1 MRPTPRPP
9 LPPLLLLTAALFA
22 AVTTEVLPVGLL
34 PQLAQA
40 FAVDQSRIG
49 WWVSAYAVVVAAGA
63 IPVTAWLARWPR
75 RPVLVALL
83 VGYALSNAAIVLAPG
98 YGWAL
103 AARLLGGLAHAGI
116 FSVVVA
122 TTVELVARER
132 SGRALALV
140 NSGVTLALTAG
151 VPLGTALGAALGW
164 RWAFATTSLL
174 LLVLAA
180 AVAALLPPGRPAAP
194 ADRPPS
200 VRQALRG
207 RALLAVALTTTLV
220 TLGHYTAYTYVT
232 PIVLA
237 AGVPTGSVSL
247 VLFAY
252 GLASLVGLALTARL
266 ADRGG
271 SAVLRCGVALAVACL
286 LALVLVDGVVATV
299 GVVALWG
306 AAFGALPTLLQT
318 AALRA
323 SGGSDAAPALVNA
336 TFNVGIAAGA
346 WAGGLLLGADVRA
359 PALAGALLA
368 GLGLLSTLALRPAA
382 GALPRQRA
390 ARASGLDDHPDRA
403 GAHVVDPAADGHRRR

>member
-1 MRPTPRPP
+1 M
-9 LPPLLLLTAALFA
+9 
-22 AVTTEVLPVGLL
+22 
-34 PQLAQA
+34 
-40 FAVDQSRIG
+40 
-49 WWVSAYAVVVAAGA
+49 
-63 IPVTAWLARWPR
+63 
-75 RPVLVALL
+75 
-83 VGYALSNAAIVLAPG
+83 
-98 YGWAL
+98 
-103 AARLLGGLAHAGI
+103 
-116 FSVVVA
+116 
-122 TTVELVARER
+122 
-132 SGRALALV
+132 
-140 NSGVTLALTAG
+140 
-151 VPLGTALGAALGW
+151 
-164 RWAFATTSLL
+164 
-174 LLVLAA
+174 
-180 AVAALLPPGRPAAP
+180 
-194 ADRPPS
+194 
-200 VRQALRG
+200 RQALRG

-237 AGVPTGSVSL
+237 AGVPAGSVSL

-252 GLASLVGLALTARL
+252 GLASLVGLALTARV

-286 LALVLVDGVVATV
+286 LALALADGVVATV
-299 GVVALWG
+299 AVVALWG

-346 WAGGLLLGADVRA
+346 WVGGLLLSADVRA
-359 PALAGALLA
+359 PGLAGALLA

-390 ARASGLDDHPDRA
+390 GGSGLDDHPDAA